1 MAADDEQTPEPD
13 PWADLQADDLEA
25 GGGEIS
31 FQFEADPQLPTA
43 DEAGAKAE
51 DDVATPPSG
60 SAEDDAAQAW
70 LAEAD
75 VGADAVAAGG
85 DAIEIGTGL
94 SGIEGLEAEADA
106 ADDAAADD
114 MLAAV
119 EQESPQ
125 AEAWGDFG
133 ATVSGEA
140 GEVAQETT
148 AGTDAD
154 AEGFDFAEPDA
165 DAAAV
170 VPVAAAAAAPAAAPR
185 RAKAA
190 PRKQAGG
197 IGQMI
202 GVTAGGVMAI
212 PITLAILIWGLQKD
226 PFGVTK
232 MVPEQVAFLLPQKF
246 RPGFKKAK
254 AAAGMTAANGGSPLD
269 AVGST
274 GDAPTTEP
282 TTEPAADEAAAPTDE
297 LPVPDL
303 PVPDLADL
311 STTEPAAPAPVD
323 ESLDVGSSDLGGTA
337 GDVTGDAG
345 ATADVATDAATD
357 AAAAPAAP
365 DLGDVAAIAAPGLD
379 SIPVE
384 PPAPPEPAPLD
395 TAALDAALADAR
407 ALGEALAAVEDRSA
421 RPARLLTVQWY
432 QALARVA
439 EQLASLER
447 TAADAGRPLS
457 ETPEQVAAFHAS
469 LIGGDP
475 QLADLGR
482 VAWDW
487 LAFRKRQGDG
497 VVLPVTFASAR
508 RVGPYWS
515 ATATLDKGDG
525 TRRVLS
531 IVSRSEPA
539 AVAGDRLLVTGL
551 VLGENVIWAA
561 DWRSAEGG
569 GEPQRGEPAAEP
581 VSEPGFEPVA
591 EPAAES
597 VAEPTI
603 EPASEPAS
611 EPVPDPA
618 AEPTA
623 TPSDEPPAEPSAEPA
638 EEEPAA
644 SDPAA
649 APAEGTAEGTE
660 PAPEPATEP
669 AAPF

>member
-1 MAADDEQTPEPD
+1 MAADDEQTPDPD

-25 GGGEIS
+25 GAGEIS
-31 FQFEADPQLPTA
+31 FQFEGDPQPPVA
-43 DEAGAKAE
+43 DEAVVPAE
-51 DDVATPPSG
+51 SDASALPSG

-75 VGADAVAAGG
+75 GSAVDAAGTSG

-94 SGIEGLEAEADA
+94 SGIEGLEAEAGA
-106 ADDAAADD
+106 AEDEVADD

-119 EQESPQ
+119 EPESSQ
-125 AEAWGDFG
+125 VEAWGDFG
-133 ATVSGEA
+133 APVGGEA
-140 GEVAQETT
+140 GEVATETP
-148 AGTDAD
+148 ADAEASADAD
-154 AEGFDFAEPDA
+154 AGGFDFSEPDA
-165 DAAAV
+165 GAAAV
-170 VPVAAAAAAPAAAPR
+170 VPVAAAAAAAAAAAPR

-197 IGQMI
+197 LGQMI
-202 GVTAGGVMAI
+202 GVVAGGVMAI

-232 MVPEQVAFLLPQKF
+232 MVPEQAAFLLPQKF

-254 AAAGMTAANGGSPLD
+254 AAAGMTASKGGSPLD
-269 AVGST
+269 AVAST
-274 GDAPTTEP
+274 GDAPASEP
-282 TTEPAADEAAAPTDE
+282 APEEAALPAAD
-297 LPVPDL
+297 LPVADL
-303 PVPDLADL
+303 PVPDLTELAAV
-311 STTEPAAPAPVD
+311 EPAVPAPVD
-323 ESLDVGSSDLGGTA
+323 EPV
-337 GDVTGDAG
+337 DAG
-345 ATADVATDAATD
+345 ASDPVETSTEAAGDEGTVPDVAT
-357 AAAAPAAP
+357 AAAADANEPPPVP
-365 DLGDVAAIAAPGLD
+365 DLGDVAAVVAPGLD
-379 SIPVE
+379 SLPAE
-384 PPAPPEPAPLD
+384 PAAPPEPAPLD

-457 ETPEQVAAFHAS
+457 ETPEQVSAFHAA
-469 LIGGDP
+469 LIGSDP

-525 TRRVLS
+525 TRRALS

-551 VLGENVIWAA
+551 VLGDNVIWAA
-561 DWRSAEGG
+561 DWRSAA
-569 GEPQRGEPAAEP
+569 GEPQAGEMPAEPA
-581 VSEPGFEPVA
+581 PVA
-591 EPAAES
+591 EPAAEPAAETA
-597 VAEPTI
+597 AEPTSEPMPDPVP
-603 EPASEPAS
+603 EPAAPPSDEPA
-611 EPVPDPA
+611 EPITEPAEVEPAAGDPA
-618 AEPTA
+618 AEPAAGSEEST
-623 TPSDEPPAEPSAEPA
+623 EPV
-638 EEEPAA
+638 
-644 SDPAA
+644 
-649 APAEGTAEGTE
+649 AEG
-660 PAPEPATEP
+660 